1 MDPSTIHALLTAQPF
16 RPFKIS
22 TRRTGS
28 YVITSPADVLLTR
41 ATLYVA
47 QDRSGG
53 DNLPASALALPVA
66 QIAVAETI

>member
-1 MDPSTIHALLTAQPF
+1 MDASVIHALLTAQPF
-16 RPFKIS
+16 RPFRLS

-47 QDRSGG
+47 QDRGG
-53 DNLPASALALPVA
+53 ADNLPASALALPLAQVA
-66 QIAVAETI
+66 SADVV